1 MNNFNEQF
9 TRQAQEMFNVAK
21 DARIPENFQA
31 FAEESVN
38 RSREF
43 YLKLNATAQENVNA
57 LEEFMLAS
65 HAGAKAVGEK
75 VMSNAAVN
83 TESAFDAAQAIA
95 RAKTLPEAARLQA
108 DYFQQQAAVATQQTK
123 ELFELSSKVA
133 KQTFES
139 INKAATKSFE
149 TMKKVD

>member
-38 RSREF
+38 RSRQF

>member
-1 MNNFNEQF
+1 MNEQF
-9 TRQAQEMFNVAK
+9 TRQAQEMFSAAK
-21 DARIPENFQA
+21 DAKIPENFQA

-43 YLKLNATAQENVNA
+43 YQKLNATARDNVDA
-57 LEEFMLAS
+57 VEEFMLAS
-65 HAGAKAVGEK
+65 HAGAKSVGEK
-75 VMSNAAVN
+75 IMQNAAAN

-108 DYFQQQAAVATQQTK
+108 DYFQKSAALATQQTK

-139 INKAATKSFE
+139 LNKATASSFE
-149 TMKKVD
+149 QMKKTD